1 MVIYL
6 DCPLPD
12 SSSGMFPDRNATY
25 PKTRRAAVWSSIWS
39 CFRWGLHSAFRYRKT
54 GGLLHRH
61 STLTRMTRAVSFLLH
76 FPGSHLHRTL
86 SGILPYEARTFLSF
100 RRDHPCCCKYILNQ
114 CFLCNITIVQHSF
127 SIETHPHL
135 KRIFHYLGYTMMWE
149 RILFSYTGNTLPP
162 INSRTMEL

>member
-25 PKTRRAAVWSSIWS
+25 PKTRRAAVWSSVWS
-39 CFRWGLHSAFRYRKT
+39 CFEWGLHSIPRYRET

-61 STLTRMTRAVSFLLH
+61 STLTIWKKLFILFGVSFYHIAVSFLLH

-86 SGILPYEARTFLSF
+86 SGTLPCEARTFLN
-100 RRDHPCCCKYILNQ
+100 DVWGIKPW
-114 CFLCNITIVQHSF
+114 
-127 SIETHPHL
+127 HL
-135 KRIFHYLGYTMMWE
+135 SRPSV
-149 RILFSYTGNTLPP
+149 LF
-162 INSRTMEL
+162 M

>member
-61 STLTRMTRAVSFLLH
+61 STLTTWKKLLILFGVSFYQTAPSVAQTDCADCKAIRAYHMAVLFLLH

-100 RRDHPCCCKYILNQ
+100 RRDHPCCC
-114 CFLCNITIVQHSF
+114 T
-127 SIETHPHL
+127 
-135 KRIFHYLGYTMMWE
+135 
-149 RILFSYTGNTLPP
+149 
-162 INSRTMEL
+162 